1 MISGDKP
8 GLVVLLGTGGTIA
21 GVSTHGDD
29 RAYQAAQLGVEQLV
43 SAVQPLAGLPL
54 ETRQVA
60 QVDSKD
66 MGWPV
71 WRALLQALQTQ
82 LARPEVAGVVVTH
95 GTDTLEET
103 ALLLHL
109 LLPPLKP
116 VVLTAAMRPAT
127 SQEADGPANLLD
139 AVRLA
144 CGGSASWPCSMS
156 GAAGGVAVM
165 LAGRLWAACDLRKA
179 HSWHIDAFD
188 GGGALPLART
198 IEGVLTATGRDWP
211 PSRGWLNASLL
222 ALTALPRVE
231 MVTSHADADGALVDA
246 LLASSRPAGIVVAC
260 TGNGTLHEGL
270 QAALERAQAQGVA
283 IWRSTRVAQGGVGA
297 KPQDRWPAAGSLTPA
312 QARVALS
319 LALAVRP
326 DLATQ
331 PWEHWPAT

>member
-1 MISGDKP
+1 MISGDKR
-8 GLVVLLGTGGTIA
+8 GLVVVLGTGGTIA
-21 GVSTHGDD
+21 GVSTQGDD

-43 SAVQPLAGLPL
+43 SAVPALAGLPL
-54 ETRQVA
+54 ETLQVD

-71 WRALLQALQTQ
+71 WRALLQTLQTQ

-139 AVRLA
+139 AVRVAGARSALLA
-144 CGGSASWPCSMS
+144 SAPGS
-156 GAAGGVAVM
+156 AGGVAVM
-165 LAGRLWAACDLRKA
+165 VEGRLWAASDLRKA

-188 GGGALPLART
+188 GGGALPLARMT
-198 IEGVLTATGRDWP
+198 QGVLTATERRWP
-211 PSRGWLNASLL
+211 PSLAWLNASLL
-222 ALTALPRVE
+222 ALMALPRVE
-231 MVTSHADADGALVDA
+231 VVTSHADADGALVDA
-246 LLASSRPAGIVVAC
+246 LLSASRPAGIVVAC
-260 TGNGTLHEGL
+260 TGHGTLHQGL

-283 IWRSTRVAQGGVGA
+283 VWRSTRVAQGGVA
-297 KPQDRWPAAGSLTPA
+297 ATPQDRWPSAGALTPA

-331 PWEHWPAT
+331 PWERWSA